1 MSPIL
6 SLKNLRKS
14 YSGVEVLKGV
24 SLSFQPGCIVGLI
37 GENGAGKST
46 LIRCINGEQLPTDGI
61 IELDGAPVSFRDR
74 RDALARGVVSVP
86 QEFNLIDTLNV
97 YENIFLGSE
106 LLRRGMLDRAAMRRA
121 ARAELDKLHCDL
133 DPDRPVSTLS
143 VAEKQFVEIAR
154 ALRLNCRL
162 LILDEPTT
170 VLNNSETALLF
181 GILRELRE
189 QGVAIVFVSHKL
201 REVKELCDKVAVLRD
216 GVLTG
221 ESPMEGVTPE
231 LMANWMVGR
240 ELSRKFPPMPDADP
254 AAPVLLE
261 VKDLA
266 VDGVLEGISFE
277 LHKGEILGVAGL
289 GGSGRSELAE
299 AIYGLR
305 KRSRDSVLL
314 EGRKFGNTPGEA
326 AKSGVILLPE
336 DRQGAGILLDF
347 SVRENIS
354 LTWPKVPID
363 RKFETERADF
373 YVEKFSIKTPDIE
386 APVRSL
392 SGGNQQKVAIAK
404 GLELQ
409 PKVYLFDEPTRG
421 IDVGARSDVYHFLQE
436 LAGAGIGV
444 LLISSDLE
452 EIIGMCRRTLVM
464 RGGRL
469 AGILTA
475 PEITE
480 EAVMSLATGI
490 REEQVK

>member
-1 MSPIL
+1 MSAIL
-6 SLKNLRKS
+6 TLKNIRKS

-24 SLSFQPGCIVGLI
+24 SLAFQPGCIVGLI

-46 LIRCINGEQLPTDGI
+46 LIRCVNGEQQPTSGTLEMDGKS
-61 IELDGAPVSFRDR
+61 LFFRDR
-74 RDALARGVVSVP
+74 RDALAHGVVSVP
-86 QEFNLIDTLNV
+86 QEFNLVDTLNV
-97 YENIFLGSE
+97 YENIFLGCE
-106 LLRRGMLDRAAMRRA
+106 LVRHGVLDRSAMREA
-121 ARAELDKLHCDL
+121 AKKELAKLHCEL
-133 DPDRPVSTLS
+133 DPDRPVGSLS

-170 VLNNSETALLF
+170 VLNHVETDLLF
-181 GILRELRE
+181 GILRELRD
-189 QGVAIVFVSHKL
+189 QGVSIVFVSHKL
-201 REVKELCDKVAVLRD
+201 REVKELCDRVAVLRD

-221 ESPMEGVTPE
+221 ESAMDGVTPE
-231 LMANWMVGR
+231 VMANWMVGR
-240 ELSRKFPPMPDADP
+240 ELSRKFPPMAEEKTE
-254 AAPVLLE
+254 APVLLE
-261 VKDLA
+261 VEDLEVA
-266 VDGVLEGISFE
+266 GVLSGISFQ
-277 LHKGEILGVAGL
+277 LRKGEILGVAGL

-305 KRSRDSVLL
+305 KRSGGKVVL
-314 EGRKFGNTPGEA
+314 EGKTLGNSTGEA
-326 AKSGVILLPE
+326 AKAGVILLPE

-363 RKFETERADF
+363 RKLEKERADF

-386 APVRSL
+386 SPVRSL

-404 GLELQ
+404 GLELR

-421 IDVGARSDVYHFLQE
+421 IDVGARSDVYNFLQE
-436 LAGAGIGV
+436 LANEGIGV

-464 RGGRL
+464 RGGNL
-469 AGILTA
+469 AGILNA
-475 PEITE
+475 PDITE
-480 EAVMSLATGI
+480 SAVMELATGI
-490 REEQVK
+490 REDKGC

>member
-1 MSPIL
+1 MSAIL
-6 SLKNLRKS
+6 SLKDLRKS

-24 SLSFQPGCIVGLI
+24 SLTFQPGCIVGLI

-46 LIRCINGEQLPTDGI
+46 LIRCINGEQPPTAGTLEMDGKI
-61 IELDGAPVSFRDR
+61 LSFRDR
-74 RDALARGVVSVP
+74 RDALNHGVVSVP
-86 QEFNLIDTLNV
+86 QEFNLVDTLNV
-97 YENIFLGSE
+97 YENIFLGDE
-106 LLRRGMLDRAAMRRA
+106 LLRHGLLDRSAMREA
-121 ARAELDKLHCDL
+121 AKKELAKLRCPL
-133 DPDRPVSTLS
+133 DPDRLVGTLS

-170 VLNNSETALLF
+170 VLNHVETALLF
-181 GILRELRE
+181 DILRELRD

-201 REVKELCDKVAVLRD
+201 REVKELCDRVAVLRD

-221 ESPMEGVTPE
+221 ESAMDGVTPE

-240 ELSRKFPPMPDADP
+240 ELSRKFPPMREVDP
-254 AAPVLLE
+254 AAQVLLDI
-261 VKDLA
+261 KDLSVA
-266 VDGVLEGISFE
+266 GVLSGISFE

-305 KRSRDSVLL
+305 KRTGGSVLL
-314 EGRKFGNTPGEA
+314 EGNPLGLTAGDA
-326 AKSGVILLPE
+326 AESGVILLPE
-336 DRQGAGILLDF
+336 DRQGAGVLLDF

-363 RKFETERADF
+363 RKYEKERADF

-386 APVRSL
+386 TPVRSL

-404 GLELQ
+404 GLELH

-421 IDVGARSDVYHFLQE
+421 IDVGARSDVYNFLQE
-436 LAGAGIGV
+436 LASEGIGV

-464 RGGRL
+464 RGGTL

-475 PEITE
+475 PDITE
-480 EAVMSLATGI
+480 SAVMALATGI
-490 REEQVK
+490 REED